1 MSSVGQARRGRV
13 LLFNTIGAV
22 GAGSTQGP
30 TGAAPLPS
38 ADELGARSP
47 IEPGTVVEVRNR
59 FEGTWVR
66 GFSVAGIADDGD
78 YLIRRLSD
86 GSILPGSFERDAI
99 RRERRRHSGWWY

>member
-38 ADELGARSP
+38 AEDLGARSP

-59 FEGTWVR
+59 VEGTGVR
-66 GFSVAGIADDGD
+66 GVSVAEDGD